1 MTSTTIT
8 AAEASLK
15 ANGRTFHWA
24 RRFLGDEMGQN
35 AAQLYQF
42 CRLLDDLADGDLP
55 HGAERLTAL
64 RDHLNNGAVLNDR
77 ELAGFMPFIERHHL
91 PLDVILSLIDGLIM
105 DQDVVALQTQDE
117 LVRYGYHVAGTVGLL
132 MCHILNCQ
140 DQEAYP
146 FAIDLGI
153 AMQLTN
159 IARDIRE
166 DAEMGRRYLPAEWI
180 SSLSA
185 DDIKSAAMNPDQN
198 QDQINTIRGGV
209 QHLLGL
215 AEVYYNS
222 AIHGLNYLP
231 LRAHI
236 AILIAARGYRQIG
249 VQLARRGSPWHL
261 GRQVTS
267 TSTKAVTS
275 LTALPFMAKRLG
287 SIPPHHAELHR
298 PLAGLPFANMPP
310 QMS

>member
-24 RRFLGDEMGQN
+24 RRFLGDAMGQN

-64 RDHLNNGAVLNDR
+64 RAHLKTNAVLNDR
-77 ELAGFMPFIERHHL
+77 ELSAFLPFIDQHNL
-91 PLDVILSLIDGLIM
+91 PVDVILSLIDGLIM
-105 DQDVVALQTQDE
+105 DQNVVALKTQDE

-132 MCHILNCQ
+132 MCHILNCR

-146 FAIDLGI
+146 YAIDLGI

-159 IARDIRE
+159 IARDVLE
-166 DAEMGRRYLPAEWI
+166 DAEMGRRYLPAEWVNTMT
-180 SSLSA
+180 A
-185 DDIKSAAMNPDQN
+185 DAIKSAATSPDQEG
-198 QDQINTIRGGV
+198 INTVRSGV

-222 AIHGLNYLP
+222 AIHGLNFLP

-236 AILIAARGYRQIG
+236 AILIAARSYRQIG

-267 TSTKAVTS
+267 TSTKAATS
-275 LTALPFMAKRLG
+275 LAALPLMAHRLRA
-287 SIPPHHAELHR
+287 IPHHQAELHR
-298 PLAGLPFANMPP
+298 PLQGLPFAARLD
-310 QMS
+310 QTS

>member
-24 RRFLGDEMGQN
+24 RRFLGDAMGQN

-55 HGAERLTAL
+55 NGAARLTAL
-64 RDHLNNGAVLNDR
+64 RDHLNTNAPMNDP
-77 ELAGFMPFIERHHL
+77 ELSAFLPFIDRHNL
-91 PLDVILSLIDGLIM
+91 PVEVILSLIDGLIM
-105 DQDVVALQTQDE
+105 DQDVVALKTQED
-117 LVRYGYHVAGTVGLL
+117 LVRYGYHVAGTVGVL
-132 MCHILNCQ
+132 MCYILNCR

-146 FAIDLGI
+146 YAIDLGI

-159 IARDIRE
+159 IARDVLE
-166 DAEMGRRYLPAEWI
+166 DAEMGRRYLPAEWVNGM
-180 SSLSA
+180 SA
-185 DDIKSAAMNPDQN
+185 DAIKSAATTPDQAG
-198 QDQINTIRGGV
+198 INTVRSGV

-236 AILIAARGYRQIG
+236 AILIAARSYRQIG

-267 TSTKAVTS
+267 TPTKAITS
-275 LTALPFMAKRLG
+275 LAALPLMAHRFG
-287 SIPPHHAELHR
+287 AAPPHQAELHR
-298 PLAGLPFANMPP
+298 PLHGLPFAARPDQTP
-310 QMS
+310 

>member
-24 RRFLGDEMGQN
+24 RRFLGDAMGQN

-42 CRLLDDLADGDLP
+42 CRLLDDLADDDLP
-55 HGAERLTAL
+55 DGAARLTAL
-64 RDHLNNGAVLNDR
+64 RDHLNTNAPLNDH
-77 ELAGFMPFIERHHL
+77 ELSAFLPFIDRHNL
-91 PLDVILSLIDGLIM
+91 PVEVILSLIDGLIM
-105 DQDVVALQTQDE
+105 DQDVVALKTQED
-117 LVRYGYHVAGTVGLL
+117 LVRYGYHVAGTVGVL
-132 MCHILNCQ
+132 MCYILNCR

-146 FAIDLGI
+146 YAIDLGI

-159 IARDIRE
+159 IARDVLE
-166 DAEMGRRYLPAEWI
+166 DAEMGRRYLPAEWVNDM
-180 SSLSA
+180 SVDA
-185 DDIKSAAMNPDQN
+185 IKSAATTPDQ
-198 QDQINTIRGGV
+198 DGINTVRSGV

-236 AILIAARGYRQIG
+236 AILIAARSYRQIG

-267 TSTKAVTS
+267 TPTKAITS
-275 LTALPFMAKRLG
+275 LAALPLMAHRFG
-287 SIPPHHAELHR
+287 AIPPHQAELHR
-298 PLAGLPFANMPP
+298 PLDGLPFAARPD
-310 QMS
+310 QTS